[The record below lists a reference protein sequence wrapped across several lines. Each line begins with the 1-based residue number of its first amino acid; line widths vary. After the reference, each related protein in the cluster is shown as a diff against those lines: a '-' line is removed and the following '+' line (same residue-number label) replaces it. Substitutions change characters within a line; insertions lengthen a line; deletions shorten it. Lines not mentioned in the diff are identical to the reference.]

1 MSKNVFQGAFF
12 LKLWPYVWLV
22 FKSGFKSSAGYDSAR
37 TVCNLEK
44 SLYTK
49 FITLQNLPQ
58 TSTPVVPDKTPP
70 FLVVSVDNGF
80 NSISFVHLQIG
91 AKKEDYGNLL
101 NNYYDVK
108 NYCDTFI
115 FHFEWKL
122 GHPMICGWNM

>member
-1 MSKNVFQGAFF
+1 MYANK
-12 LKLWPYVWLV
+12 
-22 FKSGFKSSAGYDSAR
+22 
-37 TVCNLEK
+37 VCNLEK

-58 TSTPVVPDKTPP
+58 TLVPDKTPP
-70 FLVVSVDNGF
+70 FLVVQVSSGF
-80 NSISFVHLQIG
+80 NSIRFVHLQIG

>member
-1 MSKNVFQGAFF
+1 MRFPTYYWFRCHYP
-12 LKLWPYVWLV
+12 LITYL
-22 FKSGFKSSAGYDSAR
+22 
-37 TVCNLEK
+37 
-44 SLYTK
+44 TK

-70 FLVVSVDNGF
+70 FLVVQVSSGH
-80 NSISFVHLQIG
+80 NSIKFVHLQIG

-122 GHPMICGWNM
+122 GHPMICGRNSNDLNSMLSY